1 MSLPWRRVRAGA
13 VWVPGNAGLYLGRAQ
28 QQLVEVLEPGLDA
41 VQDAAVDSVR
51 PLESLSVRVH
61 QAFHSEGTPGFT
73 RDSLTAPSSRSEQ
86 SSDTRWSS
94 WSLPPQP
101 ILGFWDFMTSNHCP
115 TQCLISNSTKTIL
128 LLHFSLSIFSWGPEL
143 PPVPRGGDFIKEPPV
158 TLAMLVVFS
167 SKIRMKN
174 NNFQLLN
181 IFVYLHYINNID

>member
-1 MSLPWRRVRAGA
+1 MSLSWRRVRAGA

-51 PLESLSVRVH
+51 PLKSLSVRVH

-86 SSDTRWSS
+86 PSDTRWSS

-115 TQCLISNSTKTIL
+115 TQCLISNSTKTIF
-128 LLHFSLSIFSWGPEL
+128 LLHFSLSIFLLLGPRAA
-143 PPVPRGGDFIKEPPV
+143 PSTQRGRF
-158 TLAMLVVFS
+158 
-167 SKIRMKN
+167 
-174 NNFQLLN
+174 
-181 IFVYLHYINNID
+181 H